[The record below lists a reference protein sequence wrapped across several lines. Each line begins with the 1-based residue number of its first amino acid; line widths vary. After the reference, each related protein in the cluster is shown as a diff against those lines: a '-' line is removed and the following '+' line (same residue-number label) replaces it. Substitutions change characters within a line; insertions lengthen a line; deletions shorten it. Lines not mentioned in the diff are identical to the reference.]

1 MPDTT
6 KREDDTRTV
15 GASAGRGR
23 PSVPPPT
30 VPGWPEEAE
39 RRGRRPSWQPYIRW
53 KEMLLLLAT
62 PALLASGLAHLAL
75 LDHGQVRG
83 EDVMP
88 ALGAA
93 ALLLGSS
100 LLLSL
105 FGFRGEQT
113 FLPLAA
119 LLTSVGLLFLTRLA
133 PELPSEYG
141 PVGQRQ
147 WQWAALG
154 LGVYLL
160 TLLLTRRWVWR
171 GRVIS
176 WDLLLKRY
184 RYIVL
189 FLGLALVVVTM
200 YVGVEVNGVRLWL
213 RLGPL
218 QFQPSE
224 VFKVTLVVFL
234 AAYLEDKRDLVSF
247 RGFWWGRIP
256 MPPIPYLLPLLLM
269 LGLSVAVLAF
279 QRDLGAAMLTF
290 GIFLSL
296 LYVASSR
303 PGYLLAGG
311 AAFVGAVYGLYRWS
325 EGMAGLSHVRTRIA
339 IWLFPWT
346 HEAAYQMV
354 QGLYALAAGGL
365 LGRGLGQGALH
376 LIPAGHTDLIFTAI
390 GEEWGL
396 LGTTA
401 LLLLYA
407 LLIARGASASLR
419 ARDGFLQLL
428 GVGLTLALAVQVLVI
443 VAGNLALI
451 PLTGITL
458 PFVSYGGSSLLT
470 NCFILGL
477 LARVSAT
484 PRLPTEPREGSFIRP
499 TLPRGTHPPE

>member
-1 MPDTT
+1 MPE
-6 KREDDTRTV
+6 KRND
-15 GASAGRGR
+15 ASAAGR
-23 PSVPPPT
+23 PSEPPSIPLDS
-30 VPGWPEEAE
+30 PEEAG
-39 RRGRRPSWQPYIRW
+39 GRKPGPTWRPYVRW
-53 KEMLLLLAT
+53 KELLLLLAT

-75 LDHGQVRG
+75 LDHGQVLG
-83 EDVMP
+83 EDIFP
-88 ALGAA
+88 ALGVGV
-93 ALLLGSS
+93 LLLGSS
-100 LLLSL
+100 LLLSFL
-105 FGFRGEQT
+105 GFRGEQT

-119 LLTSVGLLFLTRLA
+119 LLTSVGLLFLTRLE
-133 PELPSEYG
+133 PDLPAEYG
-141 PVGQRQ
+141 TVGQRQ

-171 GRVIS
+171 DRVIS

-189 FLGLALVVVTM
+189 FLGLGLVFVTM
-200 YVGVEVNGVRLWL
+200 YFGVEVNGARLWL

-224 VFKVTLVVFL
+224 VFKVALVIFL
-234 AAYLEDKRDLVSF
+234 AAYLEDKRDLVNF
-247 RGFWWGRIP
+247 RGFRWGRIP
-256 MPPIPYLLPLLLM
+256 LPPIPYLLPLLLM

-303 PGYLLAGG
+303 PGYLLVGG
-311 AAFVGAVYGLYRWS
+311 AAFVGAVYGLYRLS
-325 EGMAGLSHVRTRIA
+325 EGVAGLAHVRMRIA
-339 IWLFPWT
+339 IWLSPWT
-346 HEAAYQMV
+346 HEAAYQVV

-365 LGRGLGQGALH
+365 LGRGLGQGTLH
-376 LIPAGHTDLIFTAI
+376 LIPAGHTDLIFTAV

-401 LLLLYA
+401 LLLFYA
-407 LLIARGASASLR
+407 LLVARGFSVSLQ

-428 GVGLTLALAVQVLVI
+428 GVGLSLALAVQVLVI
-443 VAGNLALI
+443 AAGNLALI

-458 PFVSYGGSSLLT
+458 PFISYGGSSLLT
-470 NCFILGL
+470 NSFILGL
-477 LARVSAT
+477 LARISAT
-484 PRLPTEPREGSFIRP
+484 RSPSGMDR
-499 TLPRGTHPPE
+499 

>member
-1 MPDTT
+1 MSDPSGRKRDVPAASGLPTPSPTLPGRLEET
-6 KREDDTRTV
+6 KE
-15 GASAGRGR
+15 G
-23 PSVPPPT
+23 
-30 VPGWPEEAE
+30 
-39 RRGRRPSWQPYIRW
+39 RRGFSWHPCIRW

-83 EDVMP
+83 EDILP
-88 ALGAA
+88 ALGAGV
-93 ALLLGSS
+93 LLLGSS

-105 FGFRGEQT
+105 LGFRGEQT

-119 LLTSVGLLFLTRLA
+119 LLTSIGLLFLTRLE
-133 PELPSEYG
+133 PELPAGYG

-154 LGVYLL
+154 LGIYLL
-160 TLLLTRRWVWR
+160 TLLLTRRWIWR

-189 FLGLALVVVTM
+189 FLGLALVIVTM
-200 YVGVEVNGVRLWL
+200 YFGVEVNGARLWL

-224 VFKVTLVVFL
+224 VFKVALVIFL

-247 RGFWWGRIP
+247 RGFRWGRIP
-256 MPPIPYLLPLLLM
+256 LPPIPYLLPLLLM
-269 LGLSVAVLAF
+269 LGLAVAVLAF

-303 PGYLLAGG
+303 VGYLLAGG
-311 AAFVGAVYGLYRWS
+311 AAFVGAVYGLYRLS
-325 EGMAGLSHVRTRIA
+325 ERVAGLAHVRTRIA
-339 IWLFPWT
+339 IWLSPWA
-346 HEAAYQMV
+346 HEAAYQVV

-365 LGRGLGQGALH
+365 LGRGLGQGMLH

-396 LGTTA
+396 IGTTA

-407 LLIARGASASLR
+407 LLVARGLSISLQ

-428 GVGLTLALAVQVLVI
+428 GVGLALTLAVQVLVI

-477 LARVSAT
+477 LSRISAT
-484 PRLPTEPREGSFIRP
+484 RRDSAGP
-499 TLPRGTHPPE
+499 

>member
-1 MPDTT
+1 MTEAT
-6 KREDDTRTV
+6 KREGDAPAI
-15 GASAGRGR
+15 GGSAGPDRPPVPPSGLPGR
-23 PSVPPPT
+23 PEEIGQGR
-30 VPGWPEEAE
+30 PGPAW
-39 RRGRRPSWQPYIRW
+39 RPCIRW
-53 KEMLLLLAT
+53 KEMLLLLPT
-62 PALLASGLAHLAL
+62 PALLALGLAHLAL

-83 EDVMP
+83 EDLRP
-88 ALGAA
+88 ALAA
-93 ALLLGSS
+93 GVLLLGSS

-105 FGFRGEQT
+105 LGFRGEQT
-113 FLPLAA
+113 FLPLGA
-119 LLTSVGLLFLTRLA
+119 LLVSVGLLFLTRLE
-133 PELPSEYG
+133 PDLPAGYG

-189 FLGLALVVVTM
+189 FVGLALVLVTM
-200 YVGVEVNGVRLWL
+200 YFGVEVNGARLWL

-224 VFKVTLVVFL
+224 VFKVALVVFL
-234 AAYLEDKRDLVSF
+234 AAYLEDKRDLVAF
-247 RGFWWGRIP
+247 RGFRWGRLP
-256 MPPIPYLLPLLLM
+256 LPPIPYLLPLLLT

-303 PGYLLAGG
+303 PAYLLAGG
-311 AAFVGAVYGLYRWS
+311 AAFVGAVFGLYRLS
-325 EGMAGLSHVRTRIA
+325 ERVEALAHVRTRIA
-339 IWLFPWT
+339 IWLSPWT
-346 HEAAYQMV
+346 HEAAYQVV

-365 LGRGLGQGALH
+365 LGRGLGQGTLY
-376 LIPAGHTDLIFTAI
+376 LIPAGHTDLIFAAI

-401 LLLLYA
+401 ILLLYA
-407 LLIARGASASLR
+407 LLVARGLSASLR

-428 GVGLTLALAVQVLVI
+428 GVGLALALAVQVLVI

-458 PFVSYGGSSLLT
+458 PLISYGGSSLLT
-470 NCFILGL
+470 NGFILGL
-477 LARVSAT
+477 LSRISAT
-484 PRLPTEPREGSFIRP
+484 
-499 TLPRGTHPPE
+499 RGP